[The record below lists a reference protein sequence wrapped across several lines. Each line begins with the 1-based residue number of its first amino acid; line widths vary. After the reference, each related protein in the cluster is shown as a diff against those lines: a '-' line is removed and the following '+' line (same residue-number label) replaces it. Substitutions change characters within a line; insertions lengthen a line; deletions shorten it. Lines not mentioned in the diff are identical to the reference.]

1 MARVLPIVVVLA
13 LLGCTAAAFAVTEGL
28 KLEHS
33 PVSNTHVG
41 KLEAPDSLSYKTV
54 PIAFL
59 LRKPDRVTV
68 ELVNGNGEVVRTL
81 ARSRRE
87 PAGALQFIWNGRGDN
102 GEVVPDGVYRPRV
115 HLADAHKT
123 IVLPNPITMDATPP
137 FVRLVPVT
145 PRVISPDGD
154 SVRDHVRIL
163 YQTNE
168 SARVILYV
176 DGDKRIGP
184 TFRFVRAGKI
194 DWPQGPQRLK
204 PGKHLIRLRAL
215 DRATNLGP
223 PSRSLPVFVRYIEL
237 RPHALLVKTGRR
249 FGFRVLTDAKRY
261 SVHLGSLHARRGGK
275 LLILRAPAPGRYVL
289 RVNEH
294 GHVARAI
301 VTVTP

>member
-1 MARVLPIVVVLA
+1 VARVLPIVVVLA

-41 KLEAPDSLSYKTV
+41 KTVAPDSLSNKSV

-68 ELVNGNGEVVRTL
+68 ELVNGSGQVVRTL

-87 PAGALQFIWNGRGDN
+87 PSGALQFIWNGRGDN

-137 FVRLVPVT
+137 FVRLVSAT
-145 PRVISPDGD
+145 PRVFSPDGD
-154 SVRDHVRIL
+154 FARDHVRIR

-168 SARVILYV
+168 PARAQLYV
-176 DGDKRIGP
+176 DGEPR
-184 TFRFVRAGKI
+184 TLVFRFLRAGKI
-194 DWPQGPQRLK
+194 DWPRGSLRLK

-223 PSRSLPVFVRYIEL
+223 PSRALPVFVRYVEL
-237 RPHALLVKTGRR
+237 RPHALTVKTGKR
-249 FGFRVLTDAKRY
+249 FGFRVLTDAKQY
-261 SVHLGSLHARRGGK
+261 TVHLGSLHARRSGP
-275 LLILRAPAPGRYVL
+275 LLVLRAPAPGRYVL
-289 RVNEH
+289 RVAEH
-294 GHVARAI
+294 GHVASAI
-301 VTVTP
+301 VTVTA